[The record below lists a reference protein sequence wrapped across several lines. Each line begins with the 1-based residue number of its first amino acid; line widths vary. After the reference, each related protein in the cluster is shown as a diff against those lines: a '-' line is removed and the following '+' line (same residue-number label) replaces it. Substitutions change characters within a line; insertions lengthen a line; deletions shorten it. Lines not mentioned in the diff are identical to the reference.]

1 MLVPQ
6 GGTSLCCQKRG
17 VGWLLWC
24 RACLH
29 PQQYLPRR
37 QRAWEVSFASLFPNQ
52 DCSRWFCAASP
63 RQEPLRST
71 KRLGDR
77 VPEGDGADSSAPG
90 TRGPPGHQ
98 RGLQCPL
105 WRVSQ
110 PCCSGEVVSARTV
123 RQCNIGVFRFR
134 RSSAYLVVMVT
145 EVKSLQQ
152 RKGAVV
158 APTSRH
164 SVVWV
169 CTLEPE
175 LRHSRQEILLG
186 FGCWA
191 VGLTW
196 KIICCEVRGLPWRQ
210 NCLVAEMKVA
220 AALYLPWGRGTQ
232 CNFQFDSSS
241 WRPRCVAAVPNSLAM
256 ETDSTVGGFQ

>member
-1 MLVPQ
+1 MSASTAVPAPQAAGMGSVICQPVSKPGLQPLV
-6 GGTSLCCQKRG
+6 LCSFSEAGAAEVDKTAGRSC
-17 VGWLLWC
+17 
-24 RACLH
+24 
-29 PQQYLPRR
+29 PRR
-37 QRAWEVSFASLFPNQ
+37 WRCRQLCSGDQRTSRPPAWP
-52 DCSRWFCAASP
+52 P
-63 RQEPLRST
+63 
-71 KRLGDR
+71 
-77 VPEGDGADSSAPG
+77 VPALACQSA
-90 TRGPPGHQ
+90 
-98 RGLQCPL
+98 
-105 WRVSQ
+105 
-110 PCCSGEVVSARTV
+110 CCSGDVVSARTV
-123 RQCNIGVFRFR
+123 RQCNIGVFCFR
-134 RSSAYLVVMVT
+134 QSSACLVVMVT

-175 LRHSRQEILLG
+175 LRHSRQEVLLG

-220 AALYLPWGRGTQ
+220 AALYLPWG
-232 CNFQFDSSS
+232 
-241 WRPRCVAAVPNSLAM
+241 
-256 ETDSTVGGFQ
+256 